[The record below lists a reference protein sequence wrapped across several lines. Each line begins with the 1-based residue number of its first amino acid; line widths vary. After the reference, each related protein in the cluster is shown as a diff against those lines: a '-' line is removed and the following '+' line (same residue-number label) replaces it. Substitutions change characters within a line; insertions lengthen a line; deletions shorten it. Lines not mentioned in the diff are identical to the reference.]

1 MRDQDTV
8 ENEEKGT
15 DGVRA
20 VDRALAVLL
29 AFTANDDEL
38 WAIEIAR
45 RVGLSRPTLYRLLYT
60 LERQGFIVSV
70 GEPQR
75 FARSVPTRAEN
86 AGAAIEAANRAIT
99 EVLNDIAAW
108 CDSAAGDARPRAS
121 VLFRP

>member
-38 WAIEIAR
+38 SAVEIAR

-60 LERQGFIVSV
+60 LERRGFIVSV
-70 GEPQR
+70 AEPER
-75 FARSVPTRAEN
+75 FRLGGQSPDWRMPGLSPSV
-86 AGAAIEAANRAIT
+86 
-99 EVLNDIAAW
+99 
-108 CDSAAGDARPRAS
+108 DSGGVRGGVWR
-121 VLFRP
+121 